1 MGCPPCNENAGDHFS
16 RRHADA
22 TLPLTTHLRDPVV
35 ARRLIWV
42 RSQTE
47 HANEL
52 HVLGSAATWAAPSG
66 LHTTQRCNAIWVEW
80 AAVSS
85 SQGAGCSASG
95 SMMASSAVPVS
106 GVSSSFHNVFVCLE
120 VCAPSA
126 LTRRVRWLIRSM
138 MVLNV
143 CRASRVVRLGIV
155 VCTCCL
161 MHGHLRMGVVNGL

>member
-1 MGCPPCNENAGDHFS
+1 MGCPPCNEKPRERFS

-85 SQGAGCSASG
+85 SQGAGCGASG
-95 SMMASSAVPVS
+95 SMMASSAVPIS

-161 MHGHLRMGVVNGL
+161 MHGRLRMGVVNGL